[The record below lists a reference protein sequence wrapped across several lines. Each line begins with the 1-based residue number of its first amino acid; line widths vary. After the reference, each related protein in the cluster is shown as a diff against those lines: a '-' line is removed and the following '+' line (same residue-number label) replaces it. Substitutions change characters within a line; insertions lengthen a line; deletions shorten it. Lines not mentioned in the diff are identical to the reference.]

1 MIDWDKYPIIGGINS
16 PEQVKGMSIT
26 DLKKL
31 SEELRKLIID
41 VVSKNGGH
49 LASNLG
55 SIELTLALLK
65 NFKPPDDLIVW
76 DVGHQA
82 YAYKILTN
90 RKDKFHTIRQFGG
103 ISGFPKRTE
112 SPYDAFGVGHAS
124 TAISASLGMA
134 LGRDLINKKKEIIAV
149 VGDGALTGGLCWE
162 GLNHTS
168 SSKTN
173 MTIVINDNGMSIS
186 ENVGMISNYLNKI
199 VTAPIYNRIRE
210 DIWELLGLLP
220 SFLSRRARDVSRR
233 LEEGIRNFLIPSILF
248 EELGFR
254 YIGPVNGHDLNEL
267 VSIFKGIKRIR
278 GPKIVHVLTQKGRG
292 YEHAEKD
299 PETFHG
305 IGPFKVESGK
315 GKKSKDA
322 KPWTEVFADAL
333 IDAARKDEKIVAI
346 TAAMP
351 LGTGL
356 DSFAKMFPERFFDV
370 GIAEGHA
377 VTLAG
382 GLSTQGIKPAVAIYS
397 TFLQR
402 AYDEVIH
409 DIALQNLPVSFF
421 LDRAGLVGE
430 DGPTHHGTF
439 DIPYLLAIPNIVIM
453 SPADGKEL
461 KDMVNLSF
469 EINLPTFVRF
479 PRGKINYDLKD
490 IFHDKV
496 ELGKSAISND
506 GSDILIVAVGNM
518 VKTALDI
525 RDKLKKDIDI
535 GISVVNVR
543 FIKPLDEKIF
553 TESTKTKLLITMEEG
568 SKINGFAAYFT
579 NQLMERGIN
588 KPYLSF
594 GIPDEF
600 VQHGSKEELMKS
612 VFLDPDSISEKIN
625 KTWLSINK

>member
-1 MIDWDKYPIIGGINS
+1 MIDWSKYPIIGEINS
-16 PEQVKGMSIT
+16 PEQVKDMSIS

-65 NFKPPDDLIVW
+65 NFNPPDDLIVW

-90 RKDKFHTIRQFGG
+90 RKDRFHTIRQFGG
-103 ISGFPKRTE
+103 ISGFPKRSE

-134 LGRDLINKKKEIIAV
+134 LGRDLTDEKKEVIAV

-162 GLNHTS
+162 GLNHAS
-168 SSKTN
+168 SSHAN
-173 MTIVINDNGMSIS
+173 MIIVINDNGMSIS
-186 ENVGMISNYLNKI
+186 ENVGMISNYLNKL
-199 VTAPIYNRIRE
+199 VTDPMYNRLRE

-233 LEEGIRNFLIPSILF
+233 LEEGIKNFLIPTIIF
-248 EELGFR
+248 EEMGFR
-254 YIGPVNGHDLNEL
+254 YIGPVNGHDLKEL
-267 VSIFKGIKRIR
+267 VNIFKGVKRIK

-315 GKKSKDA
+315 GKKSKDS
-322 KPWTEVFADAL
+322 KPWTEVFSDSLVEAAL
-333 IDAARKDEKIVAI
+333 KDEKIIAI

-356 DSFAKMFPERFFDV
+356 DSFAKKFPERFFDV

-382 GLSTQGIKPAVAIYS
+382 GLSTQGLKPAVAIYS

-421 LDRAGLVGE
+421 LDRSGLVGE

-453 SPADGKEL
+453 SPADGNEL
-461 KDMVNLSF
+461 RDMVDLSF
-469 EINLPTFVRF
+469 NIDSPTFVRF
-479 PRGKINYDLKD
+479 PRGKISYGLKE
-490 IFHDKV
+490 IFPDEVK
-496 ELGKSAISND
+496 LGKSAISRD
-506 GSDILIVAVGNM
+506 GSDILIVAVGSM
-518 VKTALDI
+518 VKTALDV
-525 RDKLKKDIDI
+525 RAELQKGRDI
-535 GISVVNVR
+535 GISIVNIR
-543 FIKPLDEKIF
+543 FIKPFDEKIF
-553 TESTKTKLLITMEEG
+553 TESTKTKLLITIEEG

-579 NQLMERGIN
+579 HQLMERGIN

-594 GIPDEF
+594 GIPDKF
-600 VQHGSKEELMKS
+600 IQHGSYEELMKS
-612 VFLDPDSISEKIN
+612 VFLDLASISEKIN